1 MKRILI
7 ILALAAIHFAL
18 SFAFFLLSFAGGM
31 SRFDAA
37 REPSIL
43 ERVVNGIAYLLLFP
57 LVQLAVRSGGGWMT
71 GTLGYV
77 PFILNSLLWAMAIYF
92 GVKFLARPRTSSSS

>member
-31 SRFDAA
+31 SRFDGA
-37 REPSIL
+37 RESSIL
-43 ERVVNGIAYLLLFP
+43 ERVVNGIAYVLLFP
-57 LVQLAVRSGGGWMT
+57 LVQLAVRAGGGWMT
-71 GTLGYV
+71 GALGYV
-77 PFILNSLLWAMAIYF
+77 PFILNSLLWAIAIYF
-92 GVKFLARPRTSSSS
+92 VINFLARPRTTGSP